1 MHNLNPDLQH
11 L

>member
-1 MHNLNPDLQH
+1 LLDLQH